1 MIEFLSMIFF
11 YATAAFALMLMVSGL
26 FATILGFITI
36 VHFVKAK
43 REPMDESNRINHVRL
58 WWFAL
63 TRPELFVSDQ
73 FDWLKND
80 EHKNITR

>member
-1 MIEFLSMIFF
+1 MIEPATILF
-11 YATAAFALMLMVSGL
+11 YVSAAFAVTLMVAGL
-26 FATILGFITI
+26 FATLLGLITI
-36 VHFVKAK
+36 VHFVRAK
-43 REPMDESNRINHVRL
+43 RKPMDESNRINHVRL

-73 FDWLKND
+73 FDWLKNG